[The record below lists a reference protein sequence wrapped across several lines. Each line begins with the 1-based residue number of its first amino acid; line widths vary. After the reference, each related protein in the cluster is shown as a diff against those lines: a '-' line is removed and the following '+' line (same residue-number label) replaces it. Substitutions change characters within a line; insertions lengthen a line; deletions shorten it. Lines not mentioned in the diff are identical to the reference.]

1 MVIASRKRGG
11 NSPLITAASLRER
24 TSKDLA
30 QLAKKK
36 GVTGWHS
43 MRKEQLVRA
52 LLRLADA
59 SKSKSGRNSTK
70 KAAAKKTT
78 SAKRRKSA
86 SQAKASQ
93 TKAASNRKKST
104 SAPKKKSNHAVRRIR
119 KVNAK
124 RMQLKDLAM
133 NNGNGKSGAHAQNG
147 TAKDRAV
154 LMVRDAYW
162 LQASWEITRH
172 SVQRARAA
180 MAEQWHLARPI
191 LRLLEVDS
199 GATTSSAESVA
210 RDIEIH
216 GGVNNWYIDL
226 KSPPKTYRIAIGY
239 LAQDGRFFQIVR
251 SNAVTTPTPG
261 SSDAIDKNWTDVAEN
276 YEKIYAQSGGHEDST
291 AGELQEMFEERLRR
305 PMGAPMVT
313 RYGIGA
319 EATLNRKRDF
329 EFEVDAEMIIY
340 GTTRPDA
347 HVTLSG
353 EPVKLRS
360 DGTFTVRLSMPDKRQ
375 VLPVVAS
382 SGDGMEQRTIVLAI
396 ERNTKVMEPYVRDP
410 NAPQQ

>member
-1 MVIASRKRGG
+1 
-11 NSPLITAASLRER
+11 LITAASLRER

-36 GVTGWHS
+36 GVSGWHS

-59 SKSKSGRNSTK
+59 SKSKSSRNGSSKKSST
-70 KAAAKKTT
+70 KTT
-78 SAKRRKSA
+78 SARRRKSA
-86 SQAKASQ
+86 SSASKSSAAKASAGRRKTGSRAKNK
-93 TKAASNRKKST
+93 TKSPTAA
-104 SAPKKKSNHAVRRIR
+104 RRIR

-124 RMQLKDLAM
+124 RTQSKDLALSHS
-133 NNGNGKSGAHAQNG
+133 NGKAKGPV
-147 TAKDRAV
+147 KDRAV
-154 LMVRDAYW
+154 LMVRDPYW
-162 LQASWEITRH
+162 LQASWEITRQ
-172 SVQRARAA
+172 SVQRVRAA
-180 MAEQWHLARPI
+180 MAEHWHLAKPT
-191 LRLLEVDS
+191 LRLLEVDG
-199 GATTSSAESVA
+199 GATTSSAERVE

-216 GGVNNWYIDL
+216 GGVNNWYIDINT
-226 KSPPKTYRIAIGY
+226 PPKNFRIAVGY

-251 SNAVTTPTPG
+251 SNVVTTPVPG

-276 YEKIYAQSGGHEDST
+276 YEKIYAQSGGHEELG

-329 EFEVDAEMIIY
+329 DFEVEAEMIIY

-360 DGTFTVRLSMPDKRQ
+360 DGTFTVRLAMPDRRQ

-382 SGDGMEQRTIVLAI
+382 SGDGMEQRTIVLAV

-410 NAPQQ
+410 NAPQ

>member
-1 MVIASRKRGG
+1 
-11 NSPLITAASLRER
+11 
-24 TSKDLA
+24 
-30 QLAKKK
+30 
-36 GVTGWHS
+36 

-59 SKSKSGRNSTK
+59 SKSKSSRNGSSK
-70 KAAAKKTT
+70 KAAAKTT
-78 SAKRRKSA
+78 SAKRRKSTA
-86 SQAKASQ
+86 SAGKS
-93 TKAASNRKKST
+93 AASAKSPTSRAKST
-104 SAPKKKSNHAVRRIR
+104 ARSSKKATSPTAARRIR

-124 RMQLKDLAM
+124 RTESKDLALAHS
-133 NNGNGKSGAHAQNG
+133 NGTSNGKANSGPV
-147 TAKDRAV
+147 KDRAV

-162 LQASWEITRH
+162 LQASWEVTRQ
-172 SVQRARAA
+172 SVQRVRAA
-180 MAEQWHLARPI
+180 MAEHWHLAKPT
-191 LRLLEVDS
+191 LRMLEVD
-199 GATTSSAESVA
+199 GGTTTSAAERVA

-216 GGVNNWYIDL
+216 GGVNNWYIDI
-226 KSPPKTYRIAIGY
+226 KTPPKSYRIAVGY
-239 LAQDGRFFQIVR
+239 LSQDGRFFQIVR
-251 SNAVTTPTPG
+251 SNVITTPMPG

-276 YEKIYAQSGGHEDST
+276 YEKIYAQSGGHEESN

-347 HVTLSG
+347 HVTLGG
-353 EPVKLRS
+353 EPVKLRA

-382 SGDGMEQRTIVLAI
+382 SGDGMEQRTIVLAV

-410 NAPQQ
+410 NAPQ